1 MTIEGF
7 IKLIY
12 TIKVII
18 ELSRLYNIDISIN
31 IAVEEDYFYIYL
43 FNFEIIDGRDNK

>member
-12 TIKVII
+12 TSKAIIKPNK
-18 ELSRLYNIDISIN
+18 LYNIDISIN
-31 IAVEEDYFYIYL
+31 IAVEEYYFYVYL
-43 FNFEIIDGRDNK
+43 FNFEVIGGRDSK